1 MVNVIGAML
10 LIAATQQM
18 DTTTVPAR
26 PNARVEIDSYSG
38 DVTVRGWDRNS
49 VRVIARRGRGDRL
62 EVDGSESSVRINVR
76 TDAGRPT
83 ALDFDV
89 SVPVGASVNAHG
101 VYLNITM
108 EGTRGEIRAETV
120 QGDIAVRGGSGF
132 VSLRSAQGAIT
143 LDGARGRIDVDAT
156 NESVRLTN
164 LSGEIAVNSVN
175 RSITMERIESSD
187 VEATS
192 INGDIFYDG
201 TIREKGR
208 YRFATH
214 NGQLRVGIAE
224 SVSAAVTVITYQ
236 GSFESCFPITVP
248 QLRERRRTSF
258 TLGSGSAS
266 VDLESFQ
273 GSIRICRPG
282 SAELKPDAESLHKP
296 REKAKPKPKE
306 RDGGNHD
313 AESHAA
319 AAP

>member
-1 MVNVIGAML
+1 MVNALAALLMVAM
-10 LIAATQQM
+10 QQM
-18 DTTTVPAR
+18 DTTTTPAR
-26 PNARVEIDSYSG
+26 PNARVEIENYSG

-49 VRVIARRGRGDRL
+49 VRVITRRGRSDRL

-76 TDAGRPT
+76 TDAGKPT

-89 SVPVGASVNAHG
+89 TVPVGASVNVHG

-108 EGTRGEIRAETV
+108 EGTRGEIKAETV
-120 QGDIAVRGGSGF
+120 QGDIDVRGGSGF
-132 VSLRSAQGAIT
+132 VSLQSVQGSIT

-156 NESVRLTN
+156 NESVRLAN
-164 LSGEIAVNSVN
+164 LSGEISVNSVN
-175 RSITMERIESSD
+175 RSITMERIESSN

-214 NGQLRVGIAE
+214 NGGLRVGIPE
-224 SVSAAVTVITYQ
+224 SVSAVVTVITYQ

-248 QLRERRRTSF
+248 QLRERRRMSF
-258 TLGSGSAS
+258 TLGSGSAGL
-266 VDLESFQ
+266 DLESFQ

-282 SAELKPDAESLHKP
+282 SAELKPDAEAQHKP
-296 REKAKPKPKE
+296 RPKEKASDKGKPDAD
-306 RDGGNHD
+306 RDAAMEAG
-313 AESHAA
+313 AET
-319 AAP
+319 P